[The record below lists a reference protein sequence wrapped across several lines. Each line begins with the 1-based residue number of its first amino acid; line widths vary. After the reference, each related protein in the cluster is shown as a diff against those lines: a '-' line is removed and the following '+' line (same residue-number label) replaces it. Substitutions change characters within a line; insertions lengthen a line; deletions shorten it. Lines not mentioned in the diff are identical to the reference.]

1 MKGMA
6 PGMSSEERILATIA
20 CHSAVK
26 LGDKL
31 SRREIEALIK
41 VWLSSCYPATCPHGR
56 LICYR
61 IDPQRH
67 SLQVRQTLVL
77 VSTSARTSP
86 GTTYMQTVRTA
97 HRVNC

>member
-20 CHSAVK
+20 CHWAVK

-67 SLQVRQTLVL
+67 SLQARQTL
-77 VSTSARTSP
+77 P
-86 GTTYMQTVRTA
+86 GIYQCSDLPRDHVHA
-97 HRVNC
+97 NG